1 MPIRDVRK
9 VGYNARRAM
18 SSANEEEG
26 KLSRSME
33 IAQQWLVSSFNKL
46 QVQLKYY

>member
-18 SSANEEEG
+18 SSANEGEG
-26 KLSRSME
+26 KLSLFME
-33 IAQQWLVSSFNKL
+33 IA
-46 QVQLKYY
+46 